1 MGMETSGM
9 ERMESEMA
17 HPCNLGYQVAVQG
30 LKSKSNAV
38 PMKKNPNTYIQLIL
52 EPMFERRCPCRLRQ
66 IVLVSRLTAMIESR

>member
-30 LKSKSNAV
+30 LKSESNADE
-38 PMKKNPNTYIQLIL
+38 KKP
-52 EPMFERRCPCRLRQ
+52 
-66 IVLVSRLTAMIESR
+66 

>member
-30 LKSKSNAV
+30 LKSESNAV
-38 PMKKNPNTYIQLIL
+38 PMKKTLIHIFSSYWSQCSKGGV
-52 EPMFERRCPCRLRQ
+52 P
-66 IVLVSRLTAMIESR
+66 VVSANLFWLAA